1 MERNS
6 EELVYSPQSVLD
18 TDLYQVILHP
28 HRSAPTAKCKG
39 HAVHNPASHPASLPK
54 HASTLQIHQ
63 PGHRCIIPPQIRRP
77 ASQFYPTY
85 VLPRIVRR
93 EVCKSL
99 SGFRDLHLTIE
110 EKNWLANTCP
120 YFSNDYLDYLSEF
133 QFNPAQ
139 ISIRFIPVS
148 DDGEE
153 GRVEIEASG
162 LWREAILWEVPLR
175 ACLSELYFRVG
186 STDWSYEGQKGEP
199 HTLYSCS

>member
-1 MERNS
+1 MERNN

-18 TDLYQVILHP
+18 TDLYQVIVHP
-28 HRSAPTAKCKG
+28 YRSASSAERKG
-39 HAVHNPASHPASLPK
+39 HAVHNPASHPASLPR
-54 HASTLQIHQ
+54 HTSSLQIHQ
-63 PGHRCIIPPQIRRP
+63 PGLRRTIPPHIRRS
-77 ASQFYPTY
+77 ASQVHPTY
-85 VLPRIVRR
+85 VLPRIVRC

-99 SGFRDLHLTIE
+99 SGFRDLRLTLE

-120 YFSNDYLDYLSEF
+120 YFSNDYLEYLSEF

-139 ISIRFIPVS
+139 ISIRFVPVS

-153 GRVEIEASG
+153 GRVEIEAGG

-186 STDWSYEGQKGEP
+186 STDWSYEGQKR
-199 HTLYSCS
+199 